1 MQNLLST
8 SHEETK
14 ALHATVAELNIKIM
28 RLDNMNTATTNQ
40 LKLQDKMNEN
50 SSIQSQNSY
59 DSELLLKVSVLES
72 FKSELQLEND
82 RLNMNCNNK
91 AQKVDDLSKEIVSLR
106 SELDGRLNDLDLL
119 RSKSEKSLSSEEM
132 VRKRKH
138 LIYFCFFNIISTY
151 IFLLILSNFLLS
163 FFYFLGS

>member
-1 MQNLLST
+1 
-8 SHEETK
+8 
-14 ALHATVAELNIKIM
+14 
-28 RLDNMNTATTNQ
+28 MNTATTNQ

-138 LIYFCFFNIISTY
+138 FIYFCFFNIISIY
-151 IFLLILSNFLLS
+151 IFLSILSNFFLS
-163 FFYFLGS
+163 FSYFLGS